1 MANSEP
7 VEYAM
12 PESLTPA
19 TAEEL
24 RDALRSCSDE
34 QASVE
39 SGGAFSKRL
48 AGGPIA
54 KAKYRLGTS
63 RLNRLRAYEPAD
75 LTISVGAGM
84 RIAELNRILESGNQF
99 LPLDPPFAEHAT
111 VGGVIATNSSGY
123 RRRRFGTARDMVIG
137 MRFATLD
144 GKLVSSGGMV
154 VKNVTGL
161 DMGKLMIGSFGT
173 LAVIASVNFK
183 VFPKPES
190 SASFQLRSSS
200 IETLLDVRREIL
212 GGVLQPVAID
222 WLDPRA
228 GEFLGLGD
236 GHGLLIE
243 SSGTVAVTRRYS
255 EAFADL
261 AAKARVEF
269 ATVQPEAWDD
279 VRECGPRW
287 LEMHPEGA
295 VIRVA
300 TIHSRLGE
308 LLGVAGDSGCGALL
322 RAGNSAGILLAPD
335 TETCTR
341 ALDAL
346 RARRIHGRLEA
357 ASDAV
362 KRDLTQWDA
371 GGSELELMQ
380 RIKADF
386 DPLLLLNRG
395 RLYGVI

>member
-99 LPLDPPFAEHAT
+99 LPLDPPFAERAT
-111 VGGVIATNSSGY
+111 VGGVLATNSSGY

-154 VKNVTGL
+154 VKNVTGTRHGQADDRVL
-161 DMGKLMIGSFGT
+161 RDTGGDCAQST
-173 LAVIASVNFK
+173 S
-183 VFPKPES
+183 
-190 SASFQLRSSS
+190 RSSPS
-200 IETLLDVRREIL
+200 PNPL
-212 GGVLQPVAID
+212 
-222 WLDPRA
+222 PR
-228 GEFLGLGD
+228 F
-236 GHGLLIE
+236 
-243 SSGTVAVTRRYS
+243 SSGHPPSRHCWMSGAKS
-255 EAFADL
+255 W
-261 AAKARVEF
+261 AACCSQSPSTGSIQERASSW
-269 ATVQPEAWDD
+269 AW
-279 VRECGPRW
+279 GTG
-287 LEMHPEGA
+287 MA
-295 VIRVA
+295 
-300 TIHSRLGE
+300 
-308 LLGVAGDSGCGALL
+308 
-322 RAGNSAGILLAPD
+322 
-335 TETCTR
+335 
-341 ALDAL
+341 
-346 RARRIHGRLEA
+346 
-357 ASDAV
+357 
-362 KRDLTQWDA
+362 
-371 GGSELELMQ
+371 
-380 RIKADF
+380 
-386 DPLLLLNRG
+386 
-395 RLYGVI
+395 Y